1 MSISIHPTSVVSDKA
16 ELGEG
21 VCVGPFC
28 VLDEHVRVGEG
39 TQLISHVVLSGHT
52 TLGKNNRIFPFASI
66 GHEPQD
72 LKYHGEPSE
81 VVIGDGNT
89 IRENVTINP
98 GTEGGGMMTRMGNN
112 NLLMAYSHVA
122 HDCLLANDIVMAN
135 CATLA
140 GHVQVDDG
148 AIIGGMSAIHQFLR
162 IGRYAMIGGM
172 SGIVKDVPPFC
183 LTAGGYRPGLAGLNL
198 VGLKRQGLGLER
210 IRMLKEVYRILLQS
224 NDSLDQRLAEAKV
237 LAEGDD
243 LAEHLVEFVSTSKKG
258 LTVHRRD
265 QS

>member
-1 MSISIHPTSVVSDKA
+1 MSVSIHPSAVISDKA
-16 ELGEG
+16 ELGED
-21 VCVGPFC
+21 VSIGPFC
-28 VLDEHVRVGEG
+28 VVDEHVCVGDG

-52 TLGKNNRIFPFASI
+52 TLGKNNRIFPFASL

-81 VVIGDGNT
+81 VIIGDGNT

-122 HDCLLANDIVMAN
+122 HDCLLGNDIVMAN

-140 GHVQVDDG
+140 GHVHVDDG

-243 LAEHLVEFVSTSKKG
+243 LAEHLVAFVSTSKKG

-265 QS
+265 QL

>member
-1 MSISIHPTSVVSDKA
+1 MTNNIHPTAIISDKA
-16 ELGEG
+16 ILGENVFIG
-21 VCVGPFC
+21 PYCVVG
-28 VLDEHVRVGEG
+28 EHVQIGDGCE
-39 TQLISHVVLSGHT
+39 LISHVVLTGHT
-52 TLGKNNRIFPFASI
+52 TLGKNNRVFPFASI

-72 LKYHGEPSE
+72 LKYYGEASE
-81 VVIGDGNT
+81 VIIGDGNT

-98 GTEGGGMMTRMGNN
+98 GTEGGGMLTKLGNN

-122 HDCLLANDIVMAN
+122 HDCILGSDIVMAN
-135 CATLA
+135 CAALA
-140 GHVQVDDG
+140 GHVSVDDG

-265 QS
+265 QG

>member
-1 MSISIHPTSVVSDKA
+1 MSVSIHPSAVVSTKA

-21 VCVGPFC
+21 VSVGPFC
-28 VLDEHVRVGEG
+28 VVDEHVCVGDG

-52 TLGKNNRIFPFASI
+52 TLGKNNRIFPFASL

-98 GTEGGGMMTRMGNN
+98 GTEGGGMLTRMGNN

-122 HDCLLANDIVMAN
+122 HDCLLGNDIVMAN

-140 GHVQVDDG
+140 GHVSVDDG

-198 VGLKRQGLGLER
+198 VGLKRQGLDLER

-237 LAEGDD
+237 LAEGDA

>member
-1 MSISIHPTSVVSDKA
+1 MSVAIHPSAVVSDKA

-21 VCVGPFC
+21 VSVGPFC
-28 VLDEHVRVGEG
+28 VVDEHVCVGDG

-52 TLGKNNRIFPFASI
+52 TLGKNNRIFPFASV

-81 VVIGDGNT
+81 VAIGDGNT

-98 GTEGGGMMTRMGNN
+98 GTEGGGMLTRMGNN

-122 HDCLLANDIVMAN
+122 HDCLLGNDIVMAN

-140 GHVQVDDG
+140 GHVSVDDG

-210 IRMLKEVYRILLQS
+210 IRLLKEVYRILLQS
-224 NDSLDQRLAEAKV
+224 NDSLDQRLAEANV

-243 LAEHLVEFVSTSKKG
+243 YAEHLVEFVRTSKKG

>member
-1 MSISIHPTSVVSDKA
+1 VSASIHPTAVVSDKA

-21 VCVGPFC
+21 VSVGAFC
-28 VLDEHVRVGEG
+28 VIDEHVRVGDG
-39 TQLISHVVLSGHT
+39 TQLISHVVLSGRT
-52 TLGKNNRIFPFASI
+52 TLGKNNRIFPFASL

-81 VVIGDGNT
+81 VIIGDGNT

-122 HDCLLANDIVMAN
+122 HDCLLGNNIVMAN

-140 GHVQVDDG
+140 GHVHVDDG

-210 IRMLKEVYRILLQS
+210 IRLLKEVYRILLQN
-224 NDSLDQRLAEAKV
+224 NDSLDQRLAEANV

-243 LAEHLVEFVSTSKKG
+243 CAEHLVEFVSTSKKG

-265 QS
+265 QT

>member
-1 MSISIHPTSVVSDKA
+1 MSVSIHPSAVISDKA
-16 ELGEG
+16 ELGED
-21 VCVGPFC
+21 VSIGPFC
-28 VLDEHVRVGEG
+28 VVDEHVCVGDG

-52 TLGKNNRIFPFASI
+52 TLGKNNRIFPFASL

-81 VVIGDGNT
+81 IIIGDGNT

-122 HDCLLANDIVMAN
+122 HDCVLGNDIVMAN

-140 GHVQVDDG
+140 GHVHVDDG

-243 LAEHLVEFVSTSKKG
+243 LAEHLVAFVSTSKKG

-265 QS
+265 QL